1 MKRERRKFS
10 ASFKSKIAI
19 EALKE
24 QMTLH
29 ELVKKYDVHPNQ
41 ITRWKREF
49 FFLENDEHSNIEY
62 I

>member
-49 FFLENDEHSNIEY
+49 FFFRK
-62 I
+62 